1 MQSSRRA
8 AATRTTPRPTRAG
21 FTLVEVVVATLL
33 LAIAALGVAST
44 TTFVAR
50 LAASA
55 RALADASRA
64 LASTVDS
71 LRSIPCTSLGA
82 GTAGTRVGTVQW
94 TATATATGDTR
105 QLRAT
110 LAPSSPRLNAP
121 PIVEEVVLPCR

>member
-94 TATATATGDTR
+94 TATATGDTR

-110 LAPSSPRLNAP
+110 LAPNSPRLNA